1 VEAADRPEPF
11 DRPVVLRRAC
21 EFLLVLVWAISDP
34 SFRIHASRYLLAA
47 ITHICGDKPVERQ
60 LVARKRNT
68 VLPFGVRAGVL
79 RTRGAV
85 SRMSKAKSRR
95 CQKEDEMA
103 QTTEESASAP
113 PQVGETASSKDDAKA
128 EVQQRAEEAK
138 DQAKEKAQ
146 EVGKRAQSA
155 LRDQLDSR
163 STQVG
168 YKVTSTADDVG
179 AVGDELRRQGKE
191 TPARLADQAA
201 ERGERVGRYLQEAD
215 ADRILMD
222 AEDFGR
228 RQPMA
233 IVAGGLLLGFAA
245 ARFLKASS
253 RDRYHGS
260 RSH

>member
-1 VEAADRPEPF
+1 
-11 DRPVVLRRAC
+11 
-21 EFLLVLVWAISDP
+21 
-34 SFRIHASRYLLAA
+34 
-47 ITHICGDKPVERQ
+47 
-60 LVARKRNT
+60 
-68 VLPFGVRAGVL
+68 
-79 RTRGAV
+79 
-85 SRMSKAKSRR
+85 
-95 CQKEDEMA
+95 MA

-113 PQVGETASSKDDAKA
+113 TQVGETASSKDDAKA

-138 DQAKEKAQ
+138 DQAKERAQ

-215 ADRILMD
+215 ADRILTD
-222 AEDFGR
+222 VEDFGR

-233 IVAGGLLLGFAA
+233 MLAGGLLLGFAA

>member
-1 VEAADRPEPF
+1 ME
-11 DRPVVLRRAC
+11 
-21 EFLLVLVWAISDP
+21 
-34 SFRIHASRYLLAA
+34 
-47 ITHICGDKPVERQ
+47 T
-60 LVARKRNT
+60 
-68 VLPFGVRAGVL
+68 
-79 RTRGAV
+79 
-85 SRMSKAKSRR
+85 AKSRR

-103 QTTEESASAP
+103 QKTEEGALAP
-113 PQVGETASSKDDAKA
+113 PQVGENASSEDDAMG
-128 EVQQRAEEAK
+128 EEQQRAAEAK

-168 YKVTSTADDVG
+168 HKVTSTAGDVR
-179 AVGDELRRQGKE
+179 AVGEELHRQGKE

-215 ADRILMD
+215 ADRIFAD
-222 AEDFGR
+222 VEDFGR

-233 IVAGGLLLGFAA
+233 MLAGGLLLGFAS

-253 RDRYHGS
+253 RDRYYGS